1 MESSPVDSLPLTA
14 SLEKTPRRVTTGGE
28 DLALSQKSPSWSAQ
42 VQLGKGG
49 DRAAVKSAGDRL
61 TRKAP
66 ASESAATKASENYPK
81 MSLTLS
87 KMEEPRS
94 AGLLSTLSVASSCSM
109 SLRCSL
115 VSFVGVST
123 RT

>member
-1 MESSPVDSLPLTA
+1 MEKS
-14 SLEKTPRRVTTGGE
+14 
-28 DLALSQKSPSWSAQ
+28 LALGQESPSWSTQ
-42 VQLGKGG
+42 VQLSKG
-49 DRAAVKSAGDRL
+49 DRATVKAAGDRL
-61 TRKAP
+61 TPKAP

-94 AGLLSTLSVASSCSM
+94 AGLLSTLRVASSCSM

>member
-1 MESSPVDSLPLTA
+1 MESSPLDSLPLTA
-14 SLEKTPRRVTTGGE
+14 SLEKTPRRVTSPE
-28 DLALSQKSPSWSAQ
+28 KSLALGQESPTWSAQ
-42 VQLGKGG
+42 VQLRKG
-49 DRAAVKSAGDRL
+49 DRATVKAAGDRL

-66 ASESAATKASENYPK
+66 ESESAATKTSENYPK

>member
-1 MESSPVDSLPLTA
+1 MKSSRLTLDSLPLTA
-14 SLEKTPRRVTTGGE
+14 SMEKTPRRVTTGE
-28 DLALSQKSPSWSAQ
+28 KSLALRQESP
-42 VQLGKGG
+42 
-49 DRAAVKSAGDRL
+49 
-61 TRKAP
+61 KAT
-66 ASESAATKASENYPK
+66 ASGSVTTKASENYPK
-81 MSLTLS
+81 ISLTLS

-94 AGLLSTLSVASSCSM
+94 AGLLSTLSVTSSCSM

>member
-1 MESSPVDSLPLTA
+1 MEKS
-14 SLEKTPRRVTTGGE
+14 
-28 DLALSQKSPSWSAQ
+28 LALGQELPTWSAQ
-42 VQLGKGG
+42 VQLRKG
-49 DRAAVKSAGDRL
+49 DRAMLKAAGDHP
-61 TRKAP
+61 KAP

-115 VSFVGVST
+115 LSFVGVST